1 MVLLMERNL
10 KVYPQNTYHIQ
21 LQSYEAEQTSK
32 SKTGKDSDTP
42 NIWHSTVT
50 LNQNSCQ
57 EENKTMTLCL
67 KCEEVIILSHQSYE
81 LCPQTLWTAFSSLAL
96 GHCQHTSLQ
105 EVGICSA
112 SLFPE
117 MLTYLREC
125 TVKSAETKLTMLS
138 VEGLMNCSAE
148 MTISN

>member
-1 MVLLMERNL
+1 MVLLMEVNL

-21 LQSYEAEQTSK
+21 LQSYGEQTSK
-32 SKTGKDSDTP
+32 NKTGKDSDTP

-57 EENKTMTLCL
+57 EANRTMTRCL
-67 KCEEVIILSHQSYE
+67 KCKEVIILSHQSYE
-81 LCPQTLWTAFSSLAL
+81 FCPQTLWTAFSSLAL

-112 SLFPE
+112 SLLPE

-125 TVKSAETKLTMLS
+125 TGKSAETKLTMLS
-138 VEGLMNCSAE
+138 VEGLMNCSSE